1 MSLIG
6 GRYRRLRTVDTPLNR
21 TARAGYAD
29 GREMDLTEPLGQGYS
44 SPDGTGGAATL
55 RKSRAPGTAAPA
67 LPPWIETPESLW
79 PADESDW
86 PGCVCVAR
94 FRSSAAPLVTELL
107 ARERVSWW
115 LPQERIRK
123 EYRRP
128 NGGTDRQTYTRSLF
142 PGLLIVG
149 DGIRGHEYARLIGSR
164 YGNTVFGFIEVS
176 APNARRFREQL
187 LSLAALLTDE
197 RALTVVRGFVPG
209 RRVRVMSGFARGAVG
224 VLIED
229 RGGHRF
235 AVNLPLFG
243 RAVETEIDIESLE
256 PADDDPPAA

>member
-6 GRYRRLRTVDTPLNR
+6 GRYRRLRTIDTPLNR
-21 TARAGYAD
+21 TGRVGYATD
-29 GREMDLTEPLGQGYS
+29 SGGHLTGTLGEGYS
-44 SPDGTGGAATL
+44 SSVASPAATP
-55 RKSRAPGTAAPA
+55 RKSRATGTPAAS
-67 LPPWIETPESLW
+67 LPPWIDNPESLW
-79 PADESDW
+79 PASESDW

-115 LPQERIRK
+115 LPQERVRR

-128 NGGTDRQTYTRSLF
+128 GGGTDRQTYTRAIL

-164 YGNTVFGFIEVS
+164 YGNTVFGFVEVS
-176 APNARRFREQL
+176 APNAARFREQL

-209 RRVRVMSGFARGAVG
+209 RRVRVVSGFARGAVG
-224 VLIED
+224 VLVED

-235 AVNLPLFG
+235 AVNLPLLG